1 MNTGTKIGFAISL
14 LALSIGTAVAAG
26 PSKGPSSPGGDP
38 SALARAEAKF
48 AHALKMVDQFKA
60 QAAAEGISGDAW
72 RFEMVGYLM
81 QGAEADFAAVSLA
94 RSLADAMSA
103 SIAVARA
110 GKAAADVSGSAATGG
125 SSASSVADGLGSATT
140 DLVYIPVVPCRI
152 VDTRAGGAAVPAAT
166 VKTYAAT
173 TGGGANVGH
182 ASGCTVSGQ
191 IPGTYDVAA
200 IAANVTVDE
209 SGLTGFGAGSYLQ
222 IYPQG
227 GSTTTS
233 FMNFGPNQIIA
244 NAGVV
249 SVNQAN
255 SQFSV
260 VSNAASQIIVDAYG
274 VFIAPQP
281 TALECTNTA
290 YSADVPLDTTTRTG
304 LASAPACPTGYARV
318 ATMPDANGDFFNLAT
333 ALIDDGSVFMRYTGS
348 TSVTFKVRGKC
359 CRVPGR
365 N

>member
-26 PSKGPSSPGGDP
+26 PSKGPSNPGVDP
-38 SALARAEAKF
+38 SALVRAQVKF
-48 AHALKMVDQFKA
+48 THAMEVVDQFKA
-60 QAAAEGISGDAW
+60 QATAEGISGDAW

-110 GKAAADVSGSAATGG
+110 GKAAADVSGSAATIG

-152 VDTRAGGAAVPAAT
+152 VDTRAGGAAVPAGT

-281 TALECTNTA
+281 TALECTAPT
-290 YSADVPLDTTTRTG
+290 
-304 LASAPACPTGYARV
+304 ASAAIAAGSNGSTLSATCPVGYSHTGGSCVTDSYNVRAV
-318 ATMPDANGDFFNLAT
+318 SNNNTGGNTGCSFVNIDSVSHNITAT
-333 ALIDDGSVFMRYTGS
+333 AT
-348 TSVTFKVRGKC
+348 C

>member
-1 MNTGTKIGFAISL
+1 MNTGTKIRFAISL
-14 LALSIGTAVAAG
+14 LALSVGTAVAAG
-26 PSKGPSSPGGDP
+26 PSKGPANPGVDP

-48 AHALKMVDQFKA
+48 AHALQVVDQFKA

-72 RFEMVGYLM
+72 RFEMAGYLM
-81 QGAEADFAAVSLA
+81 KGVEADFSSVALA
-94 RSLADAMSA
+94 HSLADAMSA
-103 SIAVARA
+103 SIALARA
-110 GKAAADVSGSAATGG
+110 GSAASGG
-125 SSASSVADGLGSATT
+125 SGNASSAGSTVSAVADGLGSATT

-152 VDTRAGGAAVPAAT
+152 VDTRVGGAAVPAAT

-191 IPGTYDVAA
+191 IAGTSDVAA

-209 SGLTGFGAGSYLQ
+209 SGLSGFGAGSYLQ

-244 NAGVV
+244 NAGVI

-260 VSNAASQIIVDAYG
+260 VSNTSTQIIVDVYG

-281 TALECTNTA
+281 TALECTAPT
-290 YSADVPLDTTTRTG
+290 
-304 LASAPACPTGYARV
+304 ASATIAAASNASTLSATCPVGYSHTGGSCVTDSYNVRAV
-318 ATMPDANGDFFNLAT
+318 SNNNTGGNTGCSFVNIDSVSHNITAT
-333 ALIDDGSVFMRYTGS
+333 AT
-348 TSVTFKVRGKC
+348 C

>member
-1 MNTGTKIGFAISL
+1 MYTGTKIRFAVSL
-14 LALSIGTAVAAG
+14 LALSVGTAVTAG
-26 PSKGPSSPGGDP
+26 PRMGAATPGVDA

-48 AHALKMVDQFKA
+48 AHALQVVDQFKA
-60 QAAAEGISGDAW
+60 QAAAEGITGDAW
-72 RFEMVGYLM
+72 RFEMAGYLM
-81 QGAEADFAAVSLA
+81 KGAEADFASVSLA
-94 RSLADAMSA
+94 HSLADAMSA
-103 SIAVARA
+103 SIAVART
-110 GKAAADVSGSAATGG
+110 GSAAPGGSGNAPSSGSAA
-125 SSASSVADGLGSATT
+125 SAVADGLGSATT
-140 DLVYIPVVPCRI
+140 DLVYIPIVPCRI
-152 VDTRAGGAAVPAAT
+152 VDTRAGGAAVPAGT

-182 ASGCTVSGQ
+182 ASSCTVSGQ

-209 SGLTGFGAGSYLQ
+209 SGLTGFVAGSYLQ

-244 NAGVV
+244 NAGVI
-249 SVNQAN
+249 SVNQTN

-260 VSNAASQIIVDAYG
+260 VSSAASQVIVDTYG

-281 TALECTNTA
+281 TALQCMTVDGTA
-290 YSADVPLDTTTRTG
+290 VSLSASGGVSYVTAGTCPSGYTQTATYCSSDFLLSSNVYTLNVLAGSCLMKNLDS
-304 LASAPACPTGYARV
+304 SAHNAI
-318 ATMPDANGDFFNLAT
+318 AT
-333 ALIDDGSVFMRYTGS
+333 AQ
-348 TSVTFKVRGKC
+348 C

>member
-1 MNTGTKIGFAISL
+1 
-14 LALSIGTAVAAG
+14 V
-26 PSKGPSSPGGDP
+26 SS
-38 SALARAEAKF
+38 
-48 AHALKMVDQFKA
+48 
-60 QAAAEGISGDAW
+60 
-72 RFEMVGYLM
+72 
-81 QGAEADFAAVSLA
+81 
-94 RSLADAMSA
+94 
-103 SIAVARA
+103 
-110 GKAAADVSGSAATGG
+110 
-125 SSASSVADGLGSATT
+125 
-140 DLVYIPVVPCRI
+140 
-152 VDTRAGGAAVPAAT
+152 
-166 VKTYAAT
+166 
-173 TGGGANVGH
+173 
-182 ASGCTVSGQ
+182 Q

-209 SGLTGFGAGSYLQ
+209 SGLTGFSAGSYLQ

-227 GSTTTS
+227 SSTTTS

-244 NAGVV
+244 NAGVI

-260 VSNAASQIIVDAYG
+260 VSSAATQVIVDAYG

-304 LASAPACPTGYARV
+304 STVAPACPAGYTRV
-318 ATMPDANGDFFNLAT
+318 ATMPDGNGDFFNLVT
-333 ALIDDGSVFMRYTGS
+333 ALVDDGGVFMRYNGS
-348 TSVTFKVRGKC
+348 TSATFKARAKC